1 MKGPSPPLSPAP
13 VSGAAPAAEP
23 GRSAWPLWK
32 RLALGYGWLLVALG
46 VLMLG
51 DVLQLRGNGD
61 APPDGA
67 AVQLK
72 LESFFKSY
80 APDEA
85 VPPLRLPA
93 AVPLD
98 CDALPEAHQ
107 CARLERARRPVSV
120 HGHHHPPHHGG
131 AVRLGAAGRGGD

>member
-98 CDALPEAHQ
+98 CDVQDALPEAHQ

-120 HGHHHPPHHGG
+120 HGRHP
-131 AVRLGAAGRGGD
+131 LTTAAPSVGRGGD